1 MIKAV
6 IFDLNGVFIHSPK
19 LSDRFEQ
26 DFGVPVADFLSKL
39 SSIMDEVRKP
49 GAAGA
54 FSYWQPALKEWNVNF
69 TEEEFWKYWF
79 EAEAPSGEMIS
90 LAKELKGKGIK
101 VITLSNNF
109 KERADYYGHYPW
121 MHDAMD
127 KTYFSWQT
135 GLVKPDI
142 EAWKLVLKEFSLAP
156 SEALY
161 FDDQEKNL
169 NAAESLG
176 IKAFMFTTPEDARAT
191 IEVALLG

>member
-1 MIKAV
+1 MNDWVSFHNK
-6 IFDLNGVFIHSPK
+6 
-19 LSDRFEQ
+19 Q
-26 DFGVPVADFLSKL
+26 D
-39 SSIMDEVRKP
+39 
-49 GAAGA
+49 
-54 FSYWQPALKEWNVNF
+54 
-69 TEEEFWKYWF
+69 
-79 EAEAPSGEMIS
+79 
-90 LAKELKGKGIK
+90 